1 MIVMK
6 STINIK
12 SDLVAHEQLCKEF
25 YSCIKDDI
33 SLLTSL
39 S

>member
-25 YSCIKDDI
+25 YVYLEI
-33 SLLTSL
+33 
-39 S
+39 